1 MPDFQGQCQT
11 AISAKRLWETLFALK
26 VPFCCFV
33 AFKKVKWSFSFST
46 PSMQYCAA
54 VWGTCRR
61 QNHTPTLNGAE
72 SGGGGGWMLIV
83 LFSEATPF
91 EDNVSTI
98 LSWIVI
104 SRLIKDSVISRGQ
117 RLRLLT
123 LTEPLIIPDTK
134 KSSYP
139 VFSIYI
145 GMIDFVVI
153 FVWS

>member
-145 GMIDFVVI
+145 GMINFVVI

>member
-11 AISAKRLWETLFALK
+11 AISARRLWETLFALK

-145 GMIDFVVI
+145 GMINFVVI

>member
-1 MPDFQGQCQT
+1 MFCGLQKG
-11 AISAKRLWETLFALK
+11 KMKLFLLH
-26 VPFCCFV
+26 PLCEMLCCCLRHLQLTKPHPNFE
-33 AFKKVKWSFSFST
+33 WSR
-46 PSMQYCAA
+46 
-54 VWGTCRR
+54 VWR
-61 QNHTPTLNGAE
+61 
-72 SGGGGGWMLIV
+72 GGGGWMLIV

-145 GMIDFVVI
+145 GMINFVVI
-153 FVWS
+153 FV

>member
-104 SRLIKDSVISRGQ
+104 SALIKDCYQQRPKAEAVNTYRALDYSRYQ
-117 RLRLLT
+117 KILL
-123 LTEPLIIPDTK
+123 PCIQYFHSIIN
-134 KSSYP
+134 
-139 VFSIYI
+139 
-145 GMIDFVVI
+145 FVVI

>member
-104 SRLIKDSVISRGQ
+104 SGLIKDSVISIGQ

-145 GMIDFVVI
+145 GMINFVVI